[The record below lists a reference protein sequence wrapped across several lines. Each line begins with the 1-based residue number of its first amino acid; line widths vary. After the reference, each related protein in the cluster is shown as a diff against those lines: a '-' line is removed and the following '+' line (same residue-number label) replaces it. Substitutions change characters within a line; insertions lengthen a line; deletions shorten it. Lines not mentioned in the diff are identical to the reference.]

1 MSMFALLTMLLMQAK
16 IGGAVHSYAPLLLV
30 RSAIGQNSDPWIK
43 IEAGAQL
50 RGLIILDESMIASS
64 PKACRGLIYSAP
76 TSTATHVGLALVAS
90 EGLAHN
96 SSIEPAVQHDVSSY
110 LVYRQS
116 SNLDSHALQKQ
127 VISEEAL
134 YALRSL
140 CFWRHL
146 LHFCGQNTGLFIM
159 KFMRIIMHFSRC
171 STTVGCRSSPSSLI
185 PYPPSI
191 LNTVGGKYAHI
202 FQPCADGVQR
212 SFSEGEFCD
221 LSPPIQFALL
231 IPLSGLWVLRGAG
244 AAALA
249 VERVNTENAL
259 LHGHRLEYSWADSGC
274 SAKQGLAAMGRLLG
288 EAVLAERRIDVVIG
302 PGCSTACEVTSYLSS
317 GIFHPVCSHYL
328 QA

>member
-1 MSMFALLTMLLMQAK
+1 
-16 IGGAVHSYAPLLLV
+16 
-30 RSAIGQNSDPWIK
+30 
-43 IEAGAQL
+43 
-50 RGLIILDESMIASS
+50 
-64 PKACRGLIYSAP
+64 
-76 TSTATHVGLALVAS
+76 
-90 EGLAHN
+90 
-96 SSIEPAVQHDVSSY
+96 
-110 LVYRQS
+110 
-116 SNLDSHALQKQ
+116 
-127 VISEEAL
+127 
-134 YALRSL
+134 
-140 CFWRHL
+140 
-146 LHFCGQNTGLFIM
+146 
-159 KFMRIIMHFSRC
+159 MHFSRC

-191 LNTVGGKYAHI
+191 LTTVGGKYAHI